1 MKRRKGMQLGAVL
14 AAVLLVS
21 MAFVPAVTAQVAK
34 DQNQLEAS
42 DLDINNISAEQIE
55 SLMTDEQKKLF
66 EELAKQEFSII
77 QVGKDKIITVPAIDA
92 NGKISRQ
99 NVKLTLLSRTDDTD
113 LYLAES
119 SNDKE
124 LLTIQH
130 IGKDTRVSGYVYDG
144 TNGIDKDDVAA
155 LRDHGDKKYDV
166 WVEDGYLRLWLSP
179 VVVSGGA
186 MVSDAT
192 FTAAILL
199 ALEAAGI
206 VITAAISAGIVLI
219 VAVVV
224 GIAYILYPIFA
235 RINPISIS
243 VKQPILKNLF
253 LIT

>member
-1 MKRRKGMQLGAVL
+1 MKASEHLNEDELIQ
-14 AAVLLVS
+14 
-21 MAFVPAVTAQVAK
+21 AVT
-34 DQNQLEAS
+34 DEM
-42 DLDINNISAEQIE
+42 DLPETVREHLRNCTECMKERA
-55 SLMTDEQKKLF
+55 LF
-66 EELAKQEFSII
+66 
-77 QVGKDKIITVPAIDA
+77 
-92 NGKISRQ
+92 
-99 NVKLTLLSRTDDTD
+99 
-113 LYLAES
+113 
-119 SNDKE
+119 DKE

-224 GIAYILYPIFA
+224 GIAYILYANPDGSFDFWVEMSDIYTFADKYLNWWPYDFGIINSYAGLNRNNYIPIPYG
-235 RINPISIS
+235 PI
-243 VKQPILKNLF
+243 
-253 LIT
+253 